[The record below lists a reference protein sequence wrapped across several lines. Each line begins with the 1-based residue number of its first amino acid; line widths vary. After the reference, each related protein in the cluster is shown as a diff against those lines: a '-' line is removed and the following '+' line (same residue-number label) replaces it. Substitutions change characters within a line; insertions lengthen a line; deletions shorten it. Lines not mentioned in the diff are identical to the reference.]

1 MKRTRKHFFP
11 VILIPAG
18 VFSLILLILLVRSA
32 QPYRRISR
40 FVTKNEAALTE
51 IAEEVL
57 KGKIYSETEYRGVEV
72 EGLFEGDHPMVQ
84 FYSFGTGLVP
94 SSTYYGFYYSP
105 EDVPLPYQNAD
116 DHYAVTGNPEN
127 AKPGTTSY
135 QGYGDNGGRTIR
147 IMPCW
152 FYYEAWF

>member
-57 KGKIYSETEYRGVEV
+57 KGKI
-72 EGLFEGDHPMVQ
+72 
-84 FYSFGTGLVP
+84 
-94 SSTYYGFYYSP
+94 
-105 EDVPLPYQNAD
+105 
-116 DHYAVTGNPEN
+116 
-127 AKPGTTSY
+127 
-135 QGYGDNGGRTIR
+135 
-147 IMPCW
+147 
-152 FYYEAWF
+152 